1 MVNAVHRGHINPTL
15 IDTGDS
21 EASEM
26 ADQIRSHHNIMVIDT
41 PQGKHQN
48 VAHCRALAEAN
59 IHTPRLRRISS
70 KYF

>member
-15 IDTGDS
+15 MDTGDS

-41 PQGKHQN
+41 PQGKHQDL
-48 VAHCRALAEAN
+48 AHCLAMIETHFYK
-59 IHTPRLRRISS
+59 IKRVFL
-70 KYF
+70 